1 MNKRGFGRRN
11 PETPLPRPASSEE
24 IQCFLAA
31 EERILQ
37 SISTRA
43 PLPQILNE
51 ICSALDLQIGNV
63 VSVISLPGG
72 VAVPLAA
79 MAVNAAQFGLHA
91 FYSEGIVSANGRT
104 IASLAMYA
112 SHPRSPSA
120 GELQLIQR
128 VECLATIAIR
138 FQQEA
143 LLSSGDHRQR
153 WPILGPPR
161 EPLTLLN

>member
-1 MNKRGFGRRN
+1 MNKRDFGPRN
-11 PETPLPRPASSEE
+11 PQTPLPRPPSSED

-37 SISTRA
+37 SISVRA

-51 ICSALDLQIGNV
+51 ICSALDFQIGNV
-63 VSVISLPGG
+63 VSVISLPGDG
-72 VAVPLAA
+72 AVRLAA
-79 MAVNAAQFGLHA
+79 IAINAAQFGLHA
-91 FYSEGIVSANGRT
+91 FYSEGIVSGNGRT

-112 SHPRSPSA
+112 SQPRSPSA

-128 VECLATIAIR
+128 AECLATLAIR

-143 LLSSGDHRQR
+143 HLNSGDLRES
-153 WPILGPPR
+153 WPIFGVPR
-161 EPLTLLN
+161 ESLRLLN